1 MCVKEDLDCVSS
13 IKVDTSECL
22 QQCSGI
28 MVTSKTENR
37 LSSVVSGIVE
47 YFRKNNRGF
56 EEIAKE
62 FPGSCLNQPIS

>member
-13 IKVDTSECL
+13 IKVDTPECL

-47 YFRKNNRGF
+47 FLKEDRTGF
-56 EEIAKE
+56 EKIAKE
-62 FPGSCLNQPIS
+62 FPGSCLIPVIL